1 MAPRGWLQIAPQAI
15 FTPASNVNALISLPR
30 LLPHAFVTAV
40 LLSASVANAQFAA
53 PRMQV
58 QSGQRSVS
66 LESYGAP
73 KGNASA
79 PVWIVEL
86 ADFGC
91 GYCAKFARETMP
103 VLDSLYTDKG
113 QVYWR
118 FVPFVLG
125 MFPNAREAAEG
136 AVCAARQGKF
146 WPMHDRLYEHRKA
159 WMAAKDPKALV
170 ARYAAQSGVDAK
182 TYAECAR
189 GKSVTEEVARNTAL
203 ARSLNVRGTPTF
215 VINGEI
221 VPGALPTDVFVKGLD
236 AVIRATAGGRP

>member
-1 MAPRGWLQIAPQAI
+1 MRGAI
-15 FTPASNVNALISLPR
+15 GILPYG
-30 LLPHAFVTAV
+30 FITAI
-40 LLSASVANAQFAA
+40 LLSASTASAQYAA

-58 QSGQRSVS
+58 QSGQRAVS
-66 LESYGAP
+66 LESFGVP
-73 KGNASA
+73 KGSASA
-79 PVWIVEL
+79 PIWIVEL

-103 VLDSLYTDKG
+103 VLDSLYTRKG

-136 AVCAARQGKF
+136 AVCAARQGRF
-146 WPMHDRLYEHRKA
+146 WEMHDRLYENRKA
-159 WMAAKDPKALV
+159 WMAAKDPKRLV
-170 ARYAAQSGVDAK
+170 ARLAAESGVDARS
-182 TYAECAR
+182 YAACASS
-189 GKSVTEEVARNTAL
+189 KSATEEVARNTAL
-203 ARSLNVRGTPTF
+203 ARTLNVRGTPTF

-236 AVIRATAGGRP
+236 AVLRSSR

>member
-1 MAPRGWLQIAPQAI
+1 MAVRSPIGFL
-15 FTPASNVNALISLPR
+15 PA
-30 LLPHAFVTAV
+30 AFVAS
-40 LLSASVANAQFAA
+40 LMLSASPASAQFAA

-58 QSGQRSVS
+58 TSTRGAIS
-66 LESYGAP
+66 LESFGVP

-79 PVWIVEL
+79 PIWIVEM

-103 VLDSLYTDKG
+103 VLDSLYTHKG

-136 AVCAARQGKF
+136 AVCASRQGKF
-146 WPMHDRLYEHRKA
+146 WQMHDRLYENRKA
-159 WMAAKDPKALV
+159 WMAAKDPRALV
-170 ARYAAQSGVDAK
+170 ARLAAEAGVDRKAYAA
-182 TYAECAR
+182 CASS
-189 GKSVTEEVARNTAL
+189 KSATEEVARNTAL
-203 ARSLNVRGTPTF
+203 ARALNVRGTPTF

-221 VPGALPTDVFVKGLD
+221 VPGALPTDVFVKGLN
-236 AVIRATAGGRP
+236 AMLRSTR

>member
-1 MAPRGWLQIAPQAI
+1 VVPEPLDSDLSRVSNINPLTATSRSFCLAVCLVLTAQA
-15 FTPASNVNALISLPR
+15 AK
-30 LLPHAFVTAV
+30 
-40 LLSASVANAQFAA
+40 AQYAK

-58 QSGQRSVS
+58 AQGERTIMLDNFGV
-66 LESYGAP
+66 A
-73 KGNASA
+73 KGNVSA
-79 PVWIVEL
+79 PIWIVEM

-118 FVPFVLG
+118 FIPFVLG

-136 AVCAARQGKF
+136 SVCAGRQGKF

-159 WMAAKDPKALV
+159 WMASKDPKALV
-170 ARYAAQSGVDAK
+170 ARLAAQAGVEPRAYAACAK
-182 TYAECAR
+182 S
-189 GKSVTEEVARNTAL
+189 KSVTEEVARNTAL

-221 VPGALPTDVFVKGLD
+221 VPGALPTDIFVKGLD
-236 AVIRATAGGRP
+236 AVLRSLAAGSK

>member
-1 MAPRGWLQIAPQAI
+1 M
-15 FTPASNVNALISLPR
+15 LPG
-30 LLPHAFVTAV
+30 AAE
-40 LLSASVANAQFAA
+40 AQYAR

-58 QSGQRSVS
+58 AQAQGAIS
-66 LESYGAP
+66 LESYGIP
-73 KGNASA
+73 KGTASA
-79 PVWIVEL
+79 PIWIVEL

-136 AVCAARQGKF
+136 SVCAARQGKF
-146 WPMHDRLYEHRKA
+146 WPMHDQLYEHRKA
-159 WMAAKDPKALV
+159 WMAAKNPKSLV
-170 ARYAAQSGVDAK
+170 AGLAAKAGVDARV
-182 TYAECAR
+182 YAECAKS
-189 GKSVTEEVARNTAL
+189 KSVTEEVARNTAL
-203 ARSLNVRGTPTF
+203 AKSLNVRGTPTF

-236 AVIRATAGGRP
+236 AVLRSLR

>member
-1 MAPRGWLQIAPQAI
+1 MAVRSPIGSRPLPLRV
-15 FTPASNVNALISLPR
+15 SLALIASL
-30 LLPHAFVTAV
+30 LLAGTV
-40 LLSASVANAQFAA
+40 SAQFAT

-58 QSGQRSVS
+58 TNARGAIS
-66 LESYGAP
+66 LESFGVP

-79 PVWIVEL
+79 PIWIVEL

-103 VLDSLYTDKG
+103 VLDSLYTRKG

-146 WPMHDRLYEHRKA
+146 WPMHDRLYENRKA
-159 WMAAKDPKALV
+159 WMAAKKPKALV
-170 ARYAAQSGVDAK
+170 AVYAAEAGVDRKA
-182 TYAECAR
+182 YAECADS
-189 GKSVTEEVARNTAL
+189 KSATEEVARNTAL
-203 ARSLNVRGTPTF
+203 ARTLNVRGTPTF

-236 AVIRATAGGRP
+236 TMLRTAR